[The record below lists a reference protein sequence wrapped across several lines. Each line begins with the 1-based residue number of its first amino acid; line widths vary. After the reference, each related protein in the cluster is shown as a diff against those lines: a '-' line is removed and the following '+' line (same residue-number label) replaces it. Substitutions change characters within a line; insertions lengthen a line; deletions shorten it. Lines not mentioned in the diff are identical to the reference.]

1 MPDGPERA
9 PVRLSTTDQ
18 IVVFGR
24 VDDPVFLPW
33 IERHRSLL
41 GLAGGV
47 VACQAGR
54 IELVVSGAPDLID
67 ALELACSLGPAEVLV
82 ERTER
87 WPAVEPPSKPQTVH
101 D

>member
-1 MPDGPERA
+1 MS
-9 PVRLSTTDQ
+9 LSATDR
-18 IVVFGR
+18 IALLGR
-24 VDDPVFLPW
+24 VDDPAFLPW
-33 IERHRSLL
+33 IERHRARL
-41 GLAGGV
+41 GLSGGI
-47 VACQAGR
+47 ATCQAGR

-87 WPAVEPPSKPQTVH
+87 EPAVDPSPSKPQIAR